1 MIKLPTKVFLS
12 CFCQNHDFVGEYCS
26 SSWNQQPSYVPE
38 CLTESL
44 EVFEWRDCK
53 GTFRERDLAVYIL
66 KNGLRLKKL
75 VISLKS
81 ENSEEI
87 CDHHIIREDLA
98 SLLTGS
104 SSCELN
110 FD

>member
-1 MIKLPTKVFLS
+1 MIKITNRSLLS
-12 CFCQNHDFVGEYCS
+12 CFSQNHDFVGKYCL

-44 EVFEWRDCK
+44 EVFEWRDYK
-53 GTFRERDLAVYIL
+53 ATFRERDLAVYIL

-75 VISLKS
+75 VISFKS
-81 ENSEEI
+81 ENSEGI

-98 SLLTGS
+98 SLFTGS
-104 SSCELN
+104 SSCELK